1 MSFLS
6 VVLALRF
13 RPMYLEVHGAK
24 FNVWMN
30 LMQA

>member
-13 RPMYLEVHGAK
+13 RPMYLLVDGRCMGRSSI
-24 FNVWMN
+24 FT
-30 LMQA
+30 